1 MFKIVDFS
9 IPQDSRVEQSQNEQ
23 FEKFQDLAR
32 DIKRISQAKLKV
44 ITLVVR
50 ALWTIQRA
58 LK

>member
-1 MFKIVDFS
+1 MCKIVDFS